1 MKGLFSG
8 CVMEWDGVSCWPAA
22 SEGQI
27 VSVLCPLLLLKPQT
41 PPGKY
46 HHTSDSEKRERDRSI

>member
-46 HHTSDSEKRERDRSI
+46 HHTSDSEKRERD